1 MLLLGLSRRT
11 RMRKRHVLKLLAE
24 EREELEEVA
33 KGRKGNR
40 RVARW
45 KTERARA
52 LLLCDQGD
60 SGSRWT
66 DRECAKAVGATENT
80 VARWR
85 RTAVDDGPLAVLR
98 RKRPP
103 APPRAPALD
112 GEGEAW
118 LAKLACSEAPDGRS
132 RWTLRLLAERLVEL
146 EVVGSIS
153 HETVRKTL
161 KKTI

>member
-1 MLLLGLSRRT
+1 
-11 RMRKRHVLKLLAE
+11 MRKRHVLKLLAE

-52 LLLCDQGD
+52 LLLCDL
-60 SGSRWT
+60 
-66 DRECAKAVGATENT
+66 E
-80 VARWR
+80 
-85 RTAVDDGPLAVLR
+85 DGPLAVLR

-146 EVVGSIS
+146 EVVESIS